1 MITQIESKTKEQITQ
16 EDIQKFYD
24 YVKNNIN
31 NGEIVAH
38 LEACVRCGLCAEACH
53 YYISQNL
60 AGEPRPELVPAYKGD
75 LLRDI
80 YRENYTILGKIKKA
94 LGFGVK
100 ITPEKLIEQSMI
112 AFDTCSNCDRCAR
125 ICPMG
130 IETPIFTALLR
141 GALTEAGVTPPDIAG
156 AVNAAI
162 QVGSPFGITNEQYIE
177 TIKKISEENNVEI
190 PVDKKGAEYILLYT
204 SLDLA
209 MFHQTVI
216 AEAKILNAAGL
227 NWTIS
232 TKAREG
238 SNLGA
243 FVGRKDIMKELASR
257 TLQGARELG
266 ASKII
271 ISECGHGYYVYRFTV
286 PNLIPEWDL
295 EVFQMVEILD
305 KLIKE
310 GKIKIKRKALSEP
323 TSFHDG
329 CQIGR
334 RGGLIHEARN
344 VLKLVVEDY
353 REAADSA
360 KPERNY
366 CCGGGGGIVIN
377 KRAHDNMEK
386 AFFIKIEQFDKVGAK
401 HIVTECANCEFVV
414 TNDIKSF
421 NRPFK
426 VHSVSE
432 LVAQAIEG
440 GGEQ

>member
-31 NGEIVAH
+31 NGEIVSH
-38 LEACVRCGLCAEACH
+38 LEACVRCGLCAEACQF
-53 YYISQNL
+53 YISQNL

-80 YRENYTILGKIKKA
+80 YRENYTILGRLKKA

-100 ITPEKLIEQSMI
+100 ITPDKLIEQSMI
-112 AFDTCSNCDRCAR
+112 AFDACSNCDRCAR

-141 GALTEAGVTPPDIAG
+141 GALTEAGVVPPDLAG
-156 AVNAAI
+156 ALNAVI
-162 QVGSPFGITNEQYIE
+162 QVGSPFGIPLDQFKGAIQ
-177 TIKKISEENNVEI
+177 KISQENNVEI
-190 PVDKKGAEYILLYT
+190 PIDKKGAEYILLYT
-204 SLDLA
+204 SLDVA
-209 MFHQTVI
+209 VFSQNIV
-216 AEAKILNAAGL
+216 AEAKILNAAGV

-238 SNLGA
+238 SNIGA
-243 FVGRKDIMKELASR
+243 FSGRKDIMKQLASR
-257 TLQGARELG
+257 VLEGAKELG

-271 ISECGHGYYVYRFTV
+271 ISECGHGYHVNRFVV

-295 EVFQMVEILD
+295 EVYHMVEIID

-310 GKIKIKRKALSEP
+310 GKLKINKKVLNEP
-323 TSFHDG
+323 VSFHDG
-329 CQIGR
+329 CQVGR
-334 RGGLIHEARN
+334 RSGLKDEPRN
-344 VLKLVVEDY
+344 VIKSVVEDY
-353 REAADSA
+353 REAVDSA

-414 TNDIKSF
+414 SNDIKSF
-421 NRPFK
+421 NRPFQ

-440 GGEQ
+440 GEQ

>member
-31 NGEIVAH
+31 NGEIVSH
-38 LEACVRCGLCAEACH
+38 LEACVRCGLCAEACQF
-53 YYISQNL
+53 YISQNL

-80 YRENYTILGKIKKA
+80 YRENYTILGRLKKA
-94 LGFGVK
+94 FGFGVK
-100 ITPEKLIEQSMI
+100 ITPDKLIEQSMI
-112 AFDTCSNCDRCAR
+112 AFDACSNCDRCAR

-141 GALTEAGVTPPDIAG
+141 GALTEAGVVPPDLAQ
-156 AVNAAI
+156 AVNAAV
-162 QVGSPFGITNEQYIE
+162 QVGSPFGIPVDQFIGAIQKVSQEH
-177 TIKKISEENNVEI
+177 NVEI
-190 PVDKKGAEYILLYT
+190 PIDKKGAEYILMYT
-204 SLDLA
+204 SLDIATDLNMVA
-209 MFHQTVI
+209 

-243 FVGRKDIMKELASR
+243 FVGRKEIMKELASR
-257 TLQGARELG
+257 VFKGAKELG

-271 ISECGHGYYVYRFTV
+271 ISECGHGYYVYRFVV

-295 EVFQMVEILD
+295 EVYQMVELTD
-305 KLIKE
+305 RLMKE
-310 GKIKIKRKALSEP
+310 GKIKVKRKVLSEP
-323 TSFHDG
+323 VSLHDG

-334 RGGLIHEARN
+334 RGGIIDESRN
-344 VLKLVVEDY
+344 LLKAVVEDY
-353 REAADSA
+353 REAVDSA
-360 KPERNY
+360 KPERNF

-386 AFFIKIEQFDKVGAK
+386 AFFIKIEQFDKVGTK
-401 HIVTECANCEFVV
+401 HIVTECANCHFVV
-414 TNDIKSF
+414 SNDIKSF

-426 VHSVSE
+426 VHGVSE

-440 GGEQ
+440 GEQ